1 MPECSD
7 RKAPAENTRRPQR
20 GRDIFGTERELS
32 DFLAHRTIIDQAK
45 GMLMLVYDVD
55 ARTAFEVLRRRSQET
70 NVKLW
75 QLAQQLLEDVPRATR
90 AETPALRAT
99 CDQVLLTAHERV
111 RPSRSPSDD

>member
-7 RKAPAENTRRPQR
+7 RNAPAENTRRPQR
-20 GRDIFGTERELS
+20 GRDIFGTERELT

-55 ARTAFEVLRRRSQET
+55 ARRAFEMLRRRSQET

-75 QLAQQLLEDVPRATR
+75 QLARQLLDDLPRATQT
-90 AETPALRAT
+90 ETPALRAP
-99 CDQVLLTAHERV
+99 CDEVLLTAHERV
-111 RPSRSPSDD
+111 RPSESSSGD

>member
-7 RKAPAENTRRPQR
+7 RKNRAENTRRPQR
-20 GRDIFGTERELS
+20 GREIFGTERELT

-55 ARTAFEVLRRRSQET
+55 DRKAFEVLRRRSQET

-90 AETPALRAT
+90 TETPALRAI
-99 CDQVLLTAHERV
+99 CDQILLTAHQRV
-111 RPSRSPSDD
+111 RPSESPSDG